1 LKAGSKAY
9 SLTIKKNQPGDAMK
23 IPCAIYRGG
32 TSKPI
37 FFLEDDLPKDRK
49 KRDQLVLDAFGS
61 PDVRQIDG
69 LGGADPLT
77 SKVAYIARP
86 TVPDTDIN
94 YTFGYVGIANPVIDY
109 SGNCGN
115 TSAAVGPF
123 ALLRGL
129 IKPVEPLTKVR
140 IYNTNTK
147 KIILAEFEV
156 KDGDFVSE
164 GHFHIDGVPG
174 SGSKILLDFIGSG
187 GAVTG
192 KLLPTGK
199 VREEVRFP
207 TLGTLEVSMV
217 DAANPF
223 VFVRAVD
230 LGLRGNETMDE
241 FGNNEATL
249 KKCEEIRSVV
259 AEIMGIAKREAATA
273 KSPGV
278 PKIAVVAGP
287 GSYDTPKGRVAAEE
301 VDVVARMT
309 ALQKLH
315 KAYAV
320 TGAVCLG
327 TAAKIEGSIVHEI
340 YRKVQPDNPPAVRI
354 GHPTGTLQVEIE
366 IEKIDGQLE
375 LTKAALART
384 ARLLM
389 DGNVH
394 VHR

>member
-1 LKAGSKAY
+1 
-9 SLTIKKNQPGDAMK
+9 MK

-37 FFLEDDLPKDRK
+37 FFLEKDLPRDPKTRDRV
-49 KRDQLVLDAFGS
+49 VLAAFGS
-61 PDVRQIDG
+61 PDLRQIDG

-77 SKVAYIARP
+77 SKVAYIGPP
-86 TVPDTDIN
+86 TVPNTDIN
-94 YTFGYVGIANPVIDY
+94 YTFGYVGIAQPVIDY
-109 SGNCGN
+109 TGNCGN
-115 TSAAVGPF
+115 TSAAAGPF

-129 IKPVEPLTKVR
+129 IKPKEPITKVR

-147 KIILAEFEV
+147 KVIVAEFPVRGEE
-156 KDGDFVSE
+156 FVSE
-164 GHFHIDGVPG
+164 GDFRIDGAPG
-174 SGSKILLDFIGSG
+174 SGSKILLDFIDSG
-187 GAVTG
+187 GSVTG

-199 VREEVRFP
+199 VKEEIKFP
-207 TLGTLEVSMV
+207 TVGTLTVSMV

-223 VFVRAVD
+223 VFVRGTD
-230 LGLRGNETMDE
+230 LGVQGNETLE
-241 FGNNEATL
+241 EIAGNSVLL

-259 AEIMGIAKREAATA
+259 AEIMGIAKKEEATR

-278 PKIAVVAGP
+278 PKIALVSP
-287 GSYDTPKGRVAAEE
+287 PTSYQSPKGKVEASE
-301 VDVVARMT
+301 VDIVARMT

-327 TAAKIEGSIVHEI
+327 TAAKVEGTIVNEI
-340 YRKVQPDNPPAVRI
+340 FRRVQPGNPSAVRI
-354 GHPTGTLQVEIE
+354 GHPSGTIQVEIG
-366 IEKIDGQLE
+366 IEKKNGNLE

-389 DGNVH
+389 DGH
-394 VHR
+394 VYVPDR

>member
-1 LKAGSKAY
+1 
-9 SLTIKKNQPGDAMK
+9 MK
-23 IPCAIYRGG
+23 VPCAIYRGG

-37 FFLEDDLPKDRK
+37 FFLEEDLPKDK
-49 KRDQLVLDAFGS
+49 NKRDQLVLAAFGS
-61 PDVRQIDG
+61 PDLRQIDG

-77 SKVAYIARP
+77 SKAAYISAP
-86 TVPDTDIN
+86 TVPGTDIS

-109 SGNCGN
+109 TGNCGN
-115 TSAAVGPF
+115 TSAAVGLF
-123 ALLRGL
+123 ALLRRI
-129 IKPVEPLTKVR
+129 IKPVEPITKVR

-147 KIILAEFEV
+147 KVILAEFQV
-156 KDGDFVSE
+156 KDGEFASE
-164 GHFHIDGVPG
+164 GDFRIDGVPG

-199 VREEVRFP
+199 VREEIRFP
-207 TLGTLEVSMV
+207 TLGTLEISMV

-223 VFVRAVD
+223 VFVRATD
-230 LGLRGNETMDE
+230 LGLRGNETLDE
-241 FGNNEATL
+241 FGNNETIL

-259 AEIMGIAKREAATA
+259 AEIMGIADKEEATA

-278 PKIAVVAGP
+278 PKIAVVAP
-287 GSYDTPKGRVAAEE
+287 AVDYATPKGKVEASQI
-301 VDVVARMT
+301 DIVARMT

-327 TAAKIEGSIVHEI
+327 TAAKIEGTIVNDI
-340 YRKVQPDNPPAVRI
+340 FRKVQPDNPPAVRI
-354 GHPTGTLQVEIE
+354 GHPSGTLQVEIE
-366 IEKIDGQLE
+366 IEKQNGGLE
-375 LTKAALART
+375 LTRAALART

-389 DGNVH
+389 DGNVYVRH
-394 VHR
+394 S

>member
-1 LKAGSKAY
+1 
-9 SLTIKKNQPGDAMK
+9 MK

-37 FFLEDDLPKDRK
+37 FFLEKDLP
-49 KRDQLVLDAFGS
+49 RDSKARDEAVLAAFGS
-61 PDVRQIDG
+61 PDLRQIDG

-77 SKVAYIARP
+77 SKVAYIGPPSVRDA
-86 TVPDTDIN
+86 DID
-94 YTFGYVGIANPVIDY
+94 YTFGYVGIRDPVIDY
-109 SGNCGN
+109 TGNCGN

-129 IKPVEPLTKVR
+129 IEPQEPVTKIR

-147 KIILAEFEV
+147 KIIVGEFPVRNGEFLAE
-156 KDGDFVSE
+156 GDFR
-164 GHFHIDGVPG
+164 IDGVPG
-174 SGSKILLDFIGSG
+174 AGSKILLDFLDSG

-199 VREEVRFP
+199 VKEDVKFP
-207 TLGTLEVSMV
+207 TLGTLTVSMV

-223 VFVRAVD
+223 VFVRATD
-230 LGLRGNETMDE
+230 LGMKDDATSDQIAADE
-241 FGNNEATL
+241 PLL

-259 AEIMGIAKREAATA
+259 AEIMGIARKEEATQ

-278 PKIAVVAGP
+278 PKIALVSPPTA
-287 GSYDTPKGRVAAEE
+287 YRTPKGKVESRD
-301 VDVVARMT
+301 VDVIARMT

-327 TAAKIEGSIVHEI
+327 AAAKVEGTIVNEI
-340 YRKVQPDNPPAVRI
+340 YRRVQPGNPPAVRI
-354 GHPTGTLQVEIE
+354 GHPSGPIQVEIE
-366 IEKIDGQLE
+366 TRKENGGLILS
-375 LTKAALART
+375 KAALART

-389 DGNVH
+389 DGNVYLPG
-394 VHR
+394 R

>member
-1 LKAGSKAY
+1 MGRAGNIDYFSR
-9 SLTIKKNQPGDAMK
+9 GDIMK

-32 TSKPI
+32 TSKPV
-37 FFLEDDLPKDRK
+37 FFLEEQLPRDPA
-49 KRDQLVLDAFGS
+49 KRDAVILEAFGT

-77 SKVAYIARP
+77 SKVAYIGEPSVAGAD
-86 TVPDTDIN
+86 VN
-94 YTFGYVGIANPVIDY
+94 YTFGYVGITHPVIDY
-109 SGNCGN
+109 AGNCGN

-129 IKPVEPLTKVR
+129 IKPVEPVTQVR

-147 KIILAEFEV
+147 KIILAEFQV
-156 KDGDFVSE
+156 KDGEFFSE
-164 GHFHIDGVPG
+164 GDFKIDGVPG
-174 SGSKILLDFIGSG
+174 TGSKILLDFLGSG
-187 GAVTG
+187 GSVTG

-199 VREEVRFP
+199 VREQLQFP
-207 TLGTLEVSMV
+207 SLGTLEVSMV

-223 VFVRAVD
+223 VFVRASD

-241 FGNNEATL
+241 FGNDEKTL
-249 KKCEEIRSVV
+249 RACEEIRSVV
-259 AEIMGIAKREAATA
+259 AEIMGIAKRGEATA
-273 KSPGV
+273 KSPGY
-278 PKIAVVAGP
+278 PKIAVVAP
-287 GSYDTPKGRVAAEE
+287 PTSYAVPKGQVEASEI
-301 VDVVARMT
+301 DVVARMT

-327 TAAKIEGSIVHEI
+327 TAAKIEGTIVNEI
-340 YRKVQPDNPPAVRI
+340 YRKTQPDNPAAVRI
-354 GHPTGTLQVEIE
+354 GHPTGRLQVEIE
-366 IEKIDGQLE
+366 IDKRNGEME

-389 DGNVH
+389 DGNVFVRH
-394 VHR
+394 

>member
-1 LKAGSKAY
+1 
-9 SLTIKKNQPGDAMK
+9 MK

-37 FFLEDDLPKDRK
+37 FFLEKDLPQERK
-49 KRDQLVLDAFGS
+49 KRDKVVLAAFGS
-61 PDVRQIDG
+61 PDLRQIDG

-77 SKVAYIARP
+77 SKVAYIGPSSIPGAEI
-86 TVPDTDIN
+86 D
-94 YTFGYVGIANPVIDY
+94 YTFGYVGITAPVIDY
-109 SGNCGN
+109 TGNCGN

-129 IKPVEPLTKVR
+129 IKPKEPVTTVR
-140 IYNTNTK
+140 IHNTNTK
-147 KIILAEFEV
+147 KIIVAEFSVRDGEFV
-156 KDGDFVSE
+156 TEGDFA
-164 GHFHIDGVPG
+164 IDGVPG
-174 SGSKILLDFIGSG
+174 TGSKILLDFIDSG

-199 VREEVRFP
+199 VREEIRFP
-207 TLGTLEVSMV
+207 TVGTLTVSMV

-223 VFVRAVD
+223 VFVNGSD
-230 LGLRGNETMDE
+230 LGVKGNETLE
-241 FGNNEATL
+241 EIANNETL
-249 KKCEEIRSVV
+249 LEKCEEIRSVV
-259 AEIMGIAKREAATA
+259 AEIMGIAKKEEATQ

-278 PKIAVVAGP
+278 PKIALVLAP
-287 GSYDTPKGRVAAEE
+287 TAYRAPKGRVEAQQ

-327 TAAKIEGSIVHEI
+327 AAAKIEGTIVNEI
-340 YRKVQPDNPPAVRI
+340 YRKAQPDNPPAVRI
-354 GHPTGTLQVEIE
+354 GHPTGTIQVEME
-366 IEKIDGQLE
+366 VEKRNGQIQ
-375 LTKAALART
+375 LTKSALART

-389 DGNVH
+389 DGYVY
-394 VHR
+394 VPERMLLSA

>member
-1 LKAGSKAY
+1 
-9 SLTIKKNQPGDAMK
+9 MK

-37 FFLEDDLPKDRK
+37 FFLEKDLPRESRA
-49 KRDQLVLDAFGS
+49 RDNAVLAAFGS
-61 PDVRQIDG
+61 PDMRQIDG

-77 SKVAYIARP
+77 SKVAYIGPP
-86 TVPDTDIN
+86 TVPGTDIN
-94 YTFGYVGIANPVIDY
+94 YTFGYVGIAAPVIDY

-129 IKPVEPLTKVR
+129 IEPKEPITKVR

-147 KIILAEFEV
+147 KVIVGEFPV
-156 KDGDFVSE
+156 SAGAFQSE
-164 GHFHIDGVPG
+164 GDFHIDGVPG
-174 SGSKILLDFIGSG
+174 AGSKILLDFLDSG
-187 GAVTG
+187 GSVTG

-199 VREEVRFP
+199 VKEEIQFP
-207 TLGTLEVSMV
+207 TLGKLTVSMV

-223 VFVRAVD
+223 VFVRAKD
-230 LGLRGNETMDE
+230 LGMKDD
-241 FGNNEATL
+241 ATL
-249 KKCEEIRSVV
+249 EEIAANDALLKNCEEIRSVV
-259 AEIMGIAKREAATA
+259 AEIMGIAKKEDATQ

-278 PKIAVVAGP
+278 PKIALISPPTA
-287 GSYDTPKGRVAAEE
+287 YQTPKGKVEARD
-301 VDVVARMT
+301 VDVIARMT

-327 TAAKIEGSIVHEI
+327 AAAKIEGTIVHEI
-340 YRKVQPDNPPAVRI
+340 YREVQPTNPPVVRI
-354 GHPTGTLQVEIE
+354 GHPSGTIQVEIE
-366 IEKIDGQLE
+366 TEKNDTGLILS
-375 LTKAALART
+375 KAALART

-389 DGNVH
+389 DGYVY
-394 VHR
+394 VPGR

>member
-1 LKAGSKAY
+1 
-9 SLTIKKNQPGDAMK
+9 MK

-37 FFLEDDLPKDRK
+37 FFLEKDLPRDAKLRDR
-49 KRDQLVLDAFGS
+49 LVLNAFGS
-61 PDVRQIDG
+61 PDLRQIDG

-77 SKVAYIARP
+77 SKVAYIGPP
-86 TVPDTDIN
+86 TLPNTDVN
-94 YTFGYVGIANPVIDY
+94 YTFGYVGIVQPVIDY
-109 SGNCGN
+109 AGNCGN

-129 IKPVEPLTKVR
+129 IEPKEPVTRVR

-147 KIILAEFEV
+147 KVIVAEFPVRAGE
-156 KDGDFVSE
+156 FLSE
-164 GHFHIDGVPG
+164 GNFRIDGVPG
-174 SGSKILLDFIGSG
+174 SGSKILLDFIDSG
-187 GAVTG
+187 GSVTG

-199 VREEVRFP
+199 AKEEIRFP
-207 TLGTLEVSMV
+207 TLGTLTVSMV

-223 VFVRAVD
+223 VFVRAAD
-230 LGLRGNETMDE
+230 LGIKGNETVDE
-241 FGNNEATL
+241 ITGNSEL
-249 KKCEEIRSVV
+249 LRKCEEIRSVV
-259 AEIMGIAKREAATA
+259 AEIMGIARKEEATQ

-278 PKIAVVAGP
+278 PKIAFVSSPAA
-287 GSYDTPKGRVAAEE
+287 YQTPKGKVEASE

-327 TAAKIEGSIVHEI
+327 AAAKIEGTIVNEI
-340 YRKVQPDNPPAVRI
+340 YRQVQPFNPPAVRI
-354 GHPTGTLQVEIE
+354 GHPTGTIHVEME
-366 IEKIDGQLE
+366 VHKKNGHLE
-375 LTKAALART
+375 LTKSALART

-389 DGNVH
+389 DGFVH
-394 VHR
+394 VPNP

>member
-1 LKAGSKAY
+1 
-9 SLTIKKNQPGDAMK
+9 MK

-37 FFLEDDLPKDRK
+37 FFREDDLPSKAK
-49 KRDQLVLDAFGS
+49 ERDQTVLRVFGS
-61 PDVRQIDG
+61 PDIRQIDG

-77 SKVAYIARP
+77 SKVAYIGRSSI
-86 TVPDTDIN
+86 PDADLN
-94 YTFGYVGIANPVIDY
+94 YTFGYVGITQPVIDY
-109 SGNCGN
+109 TGNCGN

-129 IKPVEPLTKVR
+129 IKPVEPVTKVR
-140 IYNTNTK
+140 IFNTNTK
-147 KIILAEFEV
+147 KIILAEFSV
-156 KDGDFVSE
+156 SNGAFVSE
-164 GHFHIDGVPG
+164 GDFTIDGVPG

-192 KLLPTGK
+192 KLLPTGR
-199 VREEVRFP
+199 VRDEVKFP

-223 VFVRAVD
+223 VFVRAAD
-230 LGLRGNETMDE
+230 LGLRGNENMDE
-241 FGNNEATL
+241 FGNSEVAL
-249 KKCEEIRSVV
+249 RKCEEIRSVV
-259 AEIMGIAKREAATA
+259 AEIMGIAKKEEATN

-278 PKIAVVAGP
+278 PKIAVVAP
-287 GSYDTPKGRVAAEE
+287 PASYCTPKGQVEASQI
-301 VDVVARMT
+301 DVIARMT

-327 TAAKIEGSIVHEI
+327 AAAKIHGTIVNEI
-340 YRKVQPDNPPAVRI
+340 FRKVQPDDPPAVRI
-354 GHPTGTLQVEIE
+354 GHPSGKLQVEIV
-366 IEKIDGQLE
+366 IEKQNGGLE

-384 ARLLM
+384 ARLLL
-389 DGNVH
+389 DGYVY
-394 VHR
+394 V

>member
-1 LKAGSKAY
+1 
-9 SLTIKKNQPGDAMK
+9 MK

-37 FFLEDDLPKDRK
+37 FFLEKDLPRDPKTRDRV
-49 KRDQLVLDAFGS
+49 VLAAFGS
-61 PDVRQIDG
+61 PDLRQIDG

-77 SKVAYIARP
+77 SKVAYIGPP
-86 TVPDTDIN
+86 TVPNTDIN
-94 YTFGYVGIANPVIDY
+94 YTFGYVGIAQPVIDY
-109 SGNCGN
+109 TGNCGN
-115 TSAAVGPF
+115 TSAAAGPF

-129 IKPVEPLTKVR
+129 IKPKEPITKVR

-147 KIILAEFEV
+147 KVIVAEFPVRGEE
-156 KDGDFVSE
+156 FVSE
-164 GHFHIDGVPG
+164 GDFRIDGAPG
-174 SGSKILLDFIGSG
+174 SGSKILLDFIDSG
-187 GAVTG
+187 GSVTG

-199 VREEVRFP
+199 VKEEIKFP
-207 TLGTLEVSMV
+207 TVGTLTVSMV

-223 VFVRAVD
+223 VFVRGTD
-230 LGLRGNETMDE
+230 LGVQGNETLE
-241 FGNNEATL
+241 EIAGNSVLL

-259 AEIMGIAKREAATA
+259 AEIMGIAKKEEATR

-278 PKIAVVAGP
+278 PKIALVSP
-287 GSYDTPKGRVAAEE
+287 PTSYQSPKGKVEASE
-301 VDVVARMT
+301 VDIVARMT

-327 TAAKIEGSIVHEI
+327 TAAKVEGTSGNDIF
-340 YRKVQPDNPPAVRI
+340 RRAQPGNPSAVRI
-354 GHPTGTLQVEIE
+354 GHPSGTIQVEIG
-366 IEKIDGQLE
+366 IEKRNGNLE

-389 DGNVH
+389 DGH
-394 VHR
+394 VYVPDR

>member
-1 LKAGSKAY
+1 MTKADNLSKK
-9 SLTIKKNQPGDAMK
+9 LPVVGGFMK

-32 TSKPI
+32 TSKPV
-37 FFLEDDLPKDRK
+37 FFLEDDLP
-49 KRDQLVLDAFGS
+49 RDAKQRDALVLEAFGT
-61 PDVRQIDG
+61 PDIRQIDG

-77 SKVAYIARP
+77 SKVAYISAP
-86 TVPDTDIN
+86 TVRNTDVN
-94 YTFGYVGIANPVIDY
+94 YTFGYVGIAQPVIDY
-109 SGNCGN
+109 TGNCGN

-129 IKPVEPLTKVR
+129 IEPVEPITKVR

-147 KIILAEFEV
+147 KTILAEFEV
-156 KDGDFVSE
+156 KDGEFVSE
-164 GHFHIDGVPG
+164 GNFRIDGAPG

-187 GAVTG
+187 GSVTG

-199 VREEVRFP
+199 VREEVTFP

-223 VFVRAVD
+223 VFVRAGD
-230 LGLRGNETMDE
+230 LGLKGNENIDE
-241 FGNNEATL
+241 FGNNETTL

-259 AEIMGIAKREAATA
+259 AEIMGIAKREEATA

-278 PKIAVVAGP
+278 PKIAVVAAP
-287 GSYDTPKGRVAAEE
+287 GAYDTPKGKVDASQI
-301 VDVVARMT
+301 DVVARMT

-327 TAAKIEGSIVHEI
+327 AAAKIEGTIVHEI

-366 IEKIDGQLE
+366 IEEQNGQLE

-389 DGNVH
+389 DGNVF
-394 VHR
+394 VR

>member
-1 LKAGSKAY
+1 
-9 SLTIKKNQPGDAMK
+9 MK

-37 FFLEDDLPKDRK
+37 FFLEHDLPKDPQ
-49 KRDQLVLDAFGS
+49 KRDKIVLEAFGT

-77 SKVAYIARP
+77 SKVAYIGTP
-86 TVPDTDIN
+86 TVPGTDIN

-109 SGNCGN
+109 TGNCGN

-123 ALLRGL
+123 ALLRDL
-129 IKPVEPLTKVR
+129 IKPVEPVTKVR

-147 KIILAEFEV
+147 KVILAEFEV
-156 KDGDFVSE
+156 RDGQFVSE
-164 GHFHIDGVPG
+164 GEFRIDGAPG

-187 GAVTG
+187 GSVTG

-199 VREEVRFP
+199 VREEVKFP
-207 TLGTLEVSMV
+207 TLGTLEISMV

-223 VFVRAVD
+223 VFVRAAD
-230 LGLRGNETMDE
+230 LGLRGNENMDE

-259 AEIMGIAKREAATA
+259 AEIMGIAKAGEATQ

-278 PKIAVVAGP
+278 PKIAVIAGP
-287 GSYDTPKGRVAAEE
+287 ASYDIPKGKVEASQ

-327 TAAKIEGSIVHEI
+327 AAAKIAGTIVNEI
-340 YRKVQPDNPPAVRI
+340 YTKAQPQNPAAVRI
-354 GHPTGTLQVEIE
+354 GHPSGKLQVEIE
-366 IEKIDGQLE
+366 IEEQNGQLE

-394 VHR
+394 VR

>member
-1 LKAGSKAY
+1 
-9 SLTIKKNQPGDAMK
+9 MK
-23 IPCAIYRGG
+23 LPCAIYRGG

-37 FFLEDDLPKDRK
+37 FFLEDDLPKDRS
-49 KRDQLVLDAFGS
+49 KRDQLVLEAFGS

-77 SKVAYIARP
+77 SKVAYVGAP
-86 TVPDTDIN
+86 TVSGTDIN
-94 YTFGYVGIANPVIDY
+94 YTFGYVGIANPMIDY

-129 IKPVEPLTKVR
+129 IEPVEPNTKVR

-147 KIILAEFEV
+147 KVILAEFPV
-156 KDGDFVSE
+156 KDGQFASE
-164 GHFHIDGVPG
+164 GDFSIDGVPG

-199 VREEVRFP
+199 VRETIRFP

-223 VFVRAVD
+223 VFVRATD
-230 LGLRGNETMDE
+230 LGLRGNESMDE
-241 FGNNEATL
+241 LGNDETTL

-259 AEIMGIAKREAATA
+259 AEIMGIAKKEDATER
-273 KSPGV
+273 SPGV
-278 PKIAVVAGP
+278 PKIAVVAP
-287 GSYDTPKGRVAAEE
+287 AAAYRTPKGKVEASQI
-301 VDVVARMT
+301 DIIARMT
-309 ALQKLH
+309 ALQRLH

-327 TAAKIEGSIVHEI
+327 AAAKVEGTIVNDI
-340 YRKVQPDNPPAVRI
+340 YREVQPDNPPAVRI
-354 GHPTGTLQVEIE
+354 GHPTGTLQVEIR
-366 IEKIDGQLE
+366 IEKQNGVLE

-389 DGNVH
+389 DGNVYL
-394 VHR
+394 RSG

>member
-1 LKAGSKAY
+1 
-9 SLTIKKNQPGDAMK
+9 MK

-37 FFLEDDLPKDRK
+37 FFLEDELPKDA
-49 KRDQLVLDAFGS
+49 KRRDAVVLEAFGT

-77 SKVAYIARP
+77 SKVAYIGVP
-86 TVPDTDIN
+86 TVPGTDVN

-109 SGNCGN
+109 TGNCGN

-129 IKPVEPLTKVR
+129 IKPVEPVTKVR

-147 KIILAEFEV
+147 KVILAEFQV
-156 KDGDFVSE
+156 RDGEFVSE
-164 GHFHIDGVPG
+164 GDFKIDGVPG
-174 SGSKILLDFIGSG
+174 TGSKILLDFIGSG
-187 GAVTG
+187 GSVTG

-199 VREEVRFP
+199 VREEVKFP
-207 TLGTLEVSMV
+207 SLGVLEVSMV

-223 VFVRAVD
+223 VFVRATD

-241 FGNNEATL
+241 FGNDENTL
-249 KKCEEIRSVV
+249 RKCEEIRSVV
-259 AEIMGIAKREAATA
+259 AEIMGIAKKEEATA

-278 PKIAVVAGP
+278 PKIAVVAP
-287 GSYDTPKGRVAAEE
+287 AASYGAPKGRVDASEI
-301 VDVVARMT
+301 DIVARMT

-327 TAAKIEGSIVHEI
+327 AAAKIEGTLVNEI
-340 YRKVQPDNPPAVRI
+340 YRKAQPDNPPAVRI
-354 GHPTGTLQVEIE
+354 GHPTGKLQVEIE
-366 IEKIDGQLE
+366 IAQRAGEME

-389 DGNVH
+389 DGSVYVRH
-394 VHR
+394 

>member
-1 LKAGSKAY
+1 
-9 SLTIKKNQPGDAMK
+9 MK

-37 FFLEDDLPKDRK
+37 FFMEDDLPRDQK
-49 KRDQLVLDAFGS
+49 KRDQIVLEAFGS
-61 PDVRQIDG
+61 PDLRQIDG

-77 SKVAYIARP
+77 SKVAYIGAP
-86 TVPDTDIN
+86 TVPGTDLN
-94 YTFGYVGIANPVIDY
+94 YTFGYVGIAHPVIDY

-129 IKPVEPLTKVR
+129 IQPVEPITKVR
-140 IYNTNTK
+140 IYNSNTK
-147 KIILAEFEV
+147 KTILAEFQV
-156 KDGDFVSE
+156 RDGQFVSE
-164 GHFHIDGVPG
+164 GDFKIDGVPG
-174 SGSKILLDFIGSG
+174 TGSKILLDFIGSG
-187 GAVTG
+187 GSVTG

-199 VREEVRFP
+199 VREEIRFP

-223 VFVRAVD
+223 VFVRASD
-230 LGLRGNETMDE
+230 LGLRGNENIDE
-241 FGNNEATL
+241 FGNNEVIL

-259 AEIMGIAKREAATA
+259 AEIMGIAKREEATT

-278 PKIAVVAGP
+278 PKIAVIAGP
-287 GSYDTPKGRVAAEE
+287 SAYNTPRGK
-301 VDVVARMT
+301 VDASQVDIVARMT

-327 TAAKIEGSIVHEI
+327 AAAKIDGSIVNEI
-340 YRKVQPDNPPAVRI
+340 YRKVQPTNPPAVRI
-354 GHPTGTLQVEIE
+354 GHPTGTLQVEIGL
-366 IEKIDGQLE
+366 EKQNGSLE
-375 LTKAALART
+375 LSKAALART

-389 DGNVH
+389 EGSVY
-394 VHR
+394 VR

>member
-1 LKAGSKAY
+1 MK
-9 SLTIKKNQPGDAMK
+9 K

-37 FFLEDDLPKDRK
+37 FFLEKDLPRDTK
-49 KRDQLVLDAFGS
+49 KRDEAVLAAFGS
-61 PDVRQIDG
+61 PDMRQIDG

-77 SKVAYIARP
+77 SKVAYIGPP
-86 TVPDTDIN
+86 TIPGTDVN
-94 YTFGYVGIANPVIDY
+94 YTFGYVGISSPIIDY
-109 SGNCGN
+109 TGNCGN

-129 IKPVEPLTKVR
+129 IDAKEPITKVR

-147 KIILAEFEV
+147 KIIVGEFPVRGGEFQSE
-156 KDGDFVSE
+156 GDFR
-164 GHFHIDGVPG
+164 IDGVPG
-174 SGSKILLDFIGSG
+174 AGSKILLDFLDSG

-199 VREEVRFP
+199 VKEEIQFP
-207 TLGTLEVSMV
+207 TVGKLVVSMV

-223 VFVRAVD
+223 VFVRAADV
-230 LGLRGNETMDE
+230 GLKDDATLEEIAGND
-241 FGNNEATL
+241 ALL

-259 AEIMGIAKREAATA
+259 AEIMGIARKEDATQ

-278 PKIAVVAGP
+278 PKIALVSP
-287 GSYDTPKGRVAAEE
+287 PTSYLTPKGKVETREI
-301 VDVVARMT
+301 DVIARMT

-315 KAYAV
+315 KAFAV

-327 TAAKIEGSIVHEI
+327 AAAKIEGTIVNEI
-340 YRKVQPDNPPAVRI
+340 YREVQPSNPPAIRI
-354 GHPTGTLQVEIE
+354 GHPSGTIHVEIE
-366 IEKIDGQLE
+366 TAMQNGGLKLS
-375 LTKAALART
+375 KAALART

-389 DGNVH
+389 DGH
-394 VHR
+394 VYVPGR

>member
-1 LKAGSKAY
+1 
-9 SLTIKKNQPGDAMK
+9 MK

-37 FFLEDDLPKDRK
+37 FFLEKDLP
-49 KRDQLVLDAFGS
+49 RDTKARDEAVLAAFGS
-61 PDVRQIDG
+61 PDLRQIDG

-77 SKVAYIARP
+77 SKVAYIGPPSVRDAD
-86 TVPDTDIN
+86 VD
-94 YTFGYVGIANPVIDY
+94 YTFGYVGIRDPVIDY
-109 SGNCGN
+109 TGNCGN

-129 IKPVEPLTKVR
+129 IEPQEPVTKIR

-147 KIILAEFEV
+147 KIIVGEFPVVNGEF
-156 KDGDFVSE
+156 DSE
-164 GHFHIDGVPG
+164 GEFRIDGVPG
-174 SGSKILLDFIGSG
+174 SGSKILLDFLDSG

-199 VREEVRFP
+199 VKENIKFP
-207 TLGTLEVSMV
+207 TLGTLTVSMV

-223 VFVRAVD
+223 VFVRATD
-230 LGLRGNETMDE
+230 LGMKDDATSDQISADE
-241 FGNNEATL
+241 PLL

-259 AEIMGIAKREAATA
+259 AEIMGIAKREEATQ

-278 PKIAVVAGP
+278 PKIALVSP
-287 GSYDTPKGRVAAEE
+287 PTTYQTPKGKVDARD

-327 TAAKIEGSIVHEI
+327 AAAKVEGTIVNEI
-340 YRKVQPDNPPAVRI
+340 YRKVQPENPPAVRI
-354 GHPTGTLQVEIE
+354 GHPSGTIQVEIE
-366 IEKIDGQLE
+366 TRKENGGLILS
-375 LTKAALART
+375 KAALART

-389 DGNVH
+389 DGNVYLPG
-394 VHR
+394 R

>member
-1 LKAGSKAY
+1 
-9 SLTIKKNQPGDAMK
+9 MK

-32 TSKPI
+32 TSKPV
-37 FFLEDDLPKDRK
+37 FFMEDDLPKDAK
-49 KRDQLVLDAFGS
+49 KRDAVVLDAFGT

-77 SKVAYIARP
+77 SKVAYIGAP
-86 TVPDTDIN
+86 TVPNTDIN

-109 SGNCGN
+109 AGNCGN

-129 IKPVEPLTKVR
+129 IKPTEGVTKVR

-147 KIILAEFEV
+147 KVILAEFEV
-156 KDGDFVSE
+156 KNGEFVSE
-164 GHFHIDGVPG
+164 GNFTIDGAPG

-187 GAVTG
+187 GSVTG

-199 VREEVRFP
+199 VKEEVKFP

-223 VFVRAVD
+223 VFVRATD
-230 LGLRGNETMDE
+230 LGLKGNENMDE

-259 AEIMGIAKREAATA
+259 AEIMGIAKASEATQ

-278 PKIAVVAGP
+278 PKIAVIAGP
-287 GSYDTPKGRVAAEE
+287 GSYDTPKGKVEASSI
-301 VDVVARMT
+301 DVVARMT

-327 TAAKIEGSIVHEI
+327 TAAKIEGTIVNEI
-340 YRKVQPDNPPAVRI
+340 FKKAQPNNPPAVRI
-354 GHPTGTLQVEIE
+354 GHPTGKLQVEIE
-366 IEKIDGQLE
+366 IEVQNGQLE

-389 DGNVH
+389 DGNVY
-394 VHR
+394 VR